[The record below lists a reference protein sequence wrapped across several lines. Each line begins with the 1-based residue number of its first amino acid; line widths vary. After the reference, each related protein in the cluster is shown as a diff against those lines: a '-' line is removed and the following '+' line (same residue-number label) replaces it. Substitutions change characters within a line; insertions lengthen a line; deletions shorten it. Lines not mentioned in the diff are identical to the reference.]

1 MTDTQSK
8 SKNFDTQ
15 VNQWDYRKKTWTT
28 YIMAITFEMNTQ
40 IKETTKEKRK
50 EKEMKKGKKGRERK
64 KRKKWRKEKR
74 MGKNKD

>member
-40 IKETTKEKRK
+40 IKETKEKRK
-50 EKEMKKGKKGRERK
+50 KERK
-64 KRKKWRKEKR
+64 KERKER
-74 MGKNKD
+74 NE